1 MLMQASVFSKKAVPH
16 HRLTYA
22 ALLVFALGAGMA
34 LPDVALAAAGERGGG
49 QGGNAMKSWGVTN
62 PLIQGGE
69 GGGLEAIHAGG
80 IVGAGS
86 NATGSPN
93 TGGAAPSVSATE
105 RVVDTNTV
113 GSNGSCESPCNPD
126 GPNHSGGGG
135 GVAIL
140 GGENTNVTVTAS
152 GKVAG
157 GAGGPGSAG
166 EISTDF
172 TMLRAGGG
180 GGGGAGIAV
189 KSGTLTL
196 NGAVTGGAGG
206 HAPGHPGDG
215 GDAVVL
221 ERGDIIVNATITGGQ
236 GGARLYN
243 GKPVTFSGN
252 GGTGIS
258 IGSGTV
264 VNNGI
269 VRGGPSGAVDNVA
282 ANGKVGAAL
291 RAGSNTIVTNK
302 RRFNGSSGSAIVF
315 EGDDNKLIMWSGS
328 DILGSVRF
336 EGRRNQIALGSDDGA
351 PTTAKIW
358 SDGRLDFG
366 IDGVYVVRVTPTA
379 ADRLNVVETARL
391 TGAAVLVDAMTSDLY
406 AEHATYTIL
415 HADGTFNGTRFGT
428 VTSNLAYLTP
438 TLNYSDNDQDV
449 LLTLARKAAPVPP
462 PPDPAPPSPGPVPP
476 VVDATAPVVTDPVA
490 PAPAPTPPSPGPVP
504 PVVDTTPPA
513 VTDPVAPAP
522 APTPPSPA
530 PVPPVVDTTPPVVT
544 DPVAPAPAP
553 TPPSPAPIPPVVD
566 TTPPVVTDPAVPAPA
581 PTPPSPGPVPPVVDT
596 TPPVVTDPAV
606 PAPAPTPPPTGPV
619 PPVVDTTPPVVP
631 APVAPGAGGGAPSES
646 IRFADLLAGRNA
658 IAAANAI
665 DGLPDG
671 HELYRHALN
680 LPEGAPQA
688 YFSALA
694 GELHVSVRHALPGLD
709 ATIRSVP
716 LAHLR
721 ANLSA
726 GLRPGEP
733 TAAAGLSDAAPA
745 ASTLPAA
752 RARPVWAQLIGN
764 WQRHDATD
772 DTAAVRLR
780 TTGLFVGAD
789 HAVGAGWRLGGA
801 LGYTDSQLRTD
812 GTAARSGIDSYSAL
826 AYGGKAFEAGPG
838 KLNLMLGVSHTWHHI
853 DTRRRVAVGGLDQT
867 LRASYRAGATQVFTE
882 LGYTLAAGGGLALE
896 PYAGLAWAGLH
907 SRAFQESG
915 GSAALSGTRQ
925 ATHTTTTTVGLRAR
939 QALEL
944 GTVQGSVTAGAG
956 WRRAFGDLR
965 PTSTLAFDTGSAF
978 TVTGAPIARNAALLE
993 AGLQAQTGRNATVAL
1008 DYAGQ
1013 LGAGNR
1019 DHSATLSWRW
1029 AF

>member
-513 VTDPVAPAP
+513 VTDP
-522 APTPPSPA
+522 
-530 PVPPVVDTTPPVVT
+530 
-544 DPVAPAPAP
+544 
-553 TPPSPAPIPPVVD
+553 
-566 TTPPVVTDPAVPAPA
+566 AVPAPA
-581 PTPPSPGPVPPVVDT
+581 PTPPSP
-596 TPPVVTDPAV
+596 
-606 PAPAPTPPPTGPV
+606 GPV